1 MSMKV
6 AVTTSLI
13 VGLTASVAHAQES
26 ATTKE
31 QCPTPDQFKAA
42 GATAPTNV
50 NMDVPECP
58 PVQQV
63 SAPLPPPIMPVSA
76 PEPAPSFG
84 PEPVAYRDEEITS
97 HLQLA
102 PKNAFEIGFQGG
114 YFQPFGDLMKDVRI
128 SNVTDAGGEVALDLG
143 WRIGPMGAVA
153 VTGRYH
159 ESVVDD
165 QFADNDDMDIRG
177 GAVGFQGTVYFAPY
191 MAANPY
197 LTMGAG
203 YRTLWLVPQNGV
215 DSTIY
220 HGVELARAQL
230 GLDFRVARD
239 FSIGPNAGAAVNM
252 FVAEDGPTGNRVNP
266 SGDQVIDDP
275 RPSAMIFAGMAGRFD
290 VGGSRVSEG
299 VYYGRYPSSRE
310 YTASRF

>member
-6 AVTTSLI
+6 AVTTTLI
-13 VGLTASVAHAQES
+13 VGLSASVAHAQES
-26 ATTKE
+26 DPTKE
-31 QCPTPDQFKAA
+31 ESPSQSKAA
-42 GATAPTNV
+42 EATGPSKAAE
-50 NMDVPECP
+50 VPECP

-76 PEPAPSFG
+76 PMPAPVG
-84 PEPVAYRDEEITS
+84 PAPVEFRDEEITS
-97 HLQLA
+97 YLQLA
-102 PKNAFEIGFQGG
+102 PKNAFEIGVQGG

-128 SNVTDAGGEVALDLG
+128 SNITDAGGEVALDLG
-143 WRIGPMGAVA
+143 WRIGPMGAIA
-153 VTGRYH
+153 ITGRYH
-159 ESVVDD
+159 ESFVDD
-165 QFADNDDMDIRG
+165 QFANSEDMDIRG

-220 HGVELARAQL
+220 HGVELARAQV

-239 FSIGPNAGAAVNM
+239 FSLGPNAGAALNM

-290 VGGSRVSEG
+290 VGGTRVSEG
-299 VYYGRYPSSRE
+299 VYYGKYPAKRE
-310 YTASRF
+310 YTASNF